1 MRGPVDCASLP
12 ERRYAFIT
20 SSEEFQMKA
29 KQKGKTAVVQESASR
44 HPYKKYESHRYWKKI
59 DKGIS
64 DLVDNQDLVEQSARP
79 YIVGYL
85 CKMILS
91 RKEQAKGT

>member
-1 MRGPVDCASLP
+1 MRP
-12 ERRYAFIT
+12 
-20 SSEEFQMKA
+20 
-29 KQKGKTAVVQESASR
+29 KQKGTNSVARKSATK
-44 HPYKKYESHRYWKKI
+44 HPYKNYESHRYWKRI
-59 DKGIS
+59 DAGIS

-91 RKEQAKGT
+91 RKKRAKRA

>member
-1 MRGPVDCASLP
+1 MR
-12 ERRYAFIT
+12 
-20 SSEEFQMKA
+20 A
-29 KQKGKTAVVQESASR
+29 KQKGINAVARESATK
-44 HPYKKYESHRYWKKI
+44 HPYKKYESHRYWKRI
-59 DKGIS
+59 DEGIS

-91 RKEQAKGT
+91 RKKRAKRG